1 MTSRQSAYSSNF
13 NFKQHAMLD
22 TKEDNSKRKKLTV
35 GFSVYYFLWKNGL

>member
-22 TKEDNSKRKKLTV
+22 TKEDNSKRK
-35 GFSVYYFLWKNGL
+35 N